1 MVMGKMAVRVDREL
15 CTGCGTC
22 IDACPFEAIKLV
34 DEQAEIDGTICTECD
49 ACIGICPNEAI
60 IKDLIPASA
69 IAITPLPMSKRESTA
84 DQKSIIMP
92 EMPTSASGIQPLAGA
107 ILAFLGNEVVPRLVD
122 VLIKSIEHRY
132 LQPNVT
138 SIPPLNSSS
147 SNYDL
152 QNRGQRKHIRYR
164 GGIKAHRKLKG
175 RR

>member
-1 MVMGKMAVRVDREL
+1 MAIRIDREL

-22 IDACPFEAIKLV
+22 IDACSFEAIKLV
-34 DEQAEIDGTICTECD
+34 DEHAEIDDTICTECD

-69 IAITPLPMSKRESTA
+69 IAITPLPISKPESTA

-92 EMPTSASGIQPLAGA
+92 ETPTSAYGIKPLAGG
-107 ILAFLGNEVVPRLVD
+107 ILAFLGNEVAPRLVD

-147 SNYDL
+147 INHDL
-152 QNRGQRKHIRYR
+152 QNPGQRKQIRYR
-164 GGIKAHRKLKG
+164 GGNKAHRKLRG